1 MALRCS
7 FDVMAILLAKSL
19 ILLGASLQRW
29 CQLQEAGVPLTDA
42 IAFQSGVVPV
52 VAMGVIKFFMH
63 PCRFGVAVSP
73 VGSRWARGGDLLGG
87 AGEEGLGEGW
97 EKVVAMGAAV

>member
-1 MALRCS
+1 
-7 FDVMAILLAKSL
+7 
-19 ILLGASLQRW
+19 
-29 CQLQEAGVPLTDA
+29 
-42 IAFQSGVVPV
+42 
-52 VAMGVIKFFMH
+52 MGVIKFFMH